1 MAEKLD
7 FYGSKTQL
15 ETLNNRQIFTLVFS
29 TFVSYFVMLMC
40 GTLGAPSHVTH
51 IVTTCENNVTQCLAY
66 GMQIC

>member
-1 MAEKLD
+1 MVEKLD

-15 ETLNNRQIFTLVFS
+15 ETLNNGQIFTLVFS

-51 IVTTCENNVTQCLAY
+51 IVSTCDVN
-66 GMQIC
+66 IH